1 MLIMMIITRTGIR
14 IGELRDFTVEAIT
27 KSFYIHTRNK
37 GKEKDIPVPQDL
49 VREIRKYC
57 KINNLKS
64 GPIFRINQSTIW
76 RQMKRIAGH
85 AKVSLIK
92 VHAHSFRHLFA
103 KEFMNQY
110 NNIAELADHLG
121 HSSLNTTSIYTK
133 TTQHEKRK
141 KLEAMKF

>member
-1 MLIMMIITRTGIR
+1 
-14 IGELRDFTVEAIT
+14 
-27 KSFYIHTRNK
+27 
-37 GKEKDIPVPQDL
+37 
-49 VREIRKYC
+49 
-57 KINNLKS
+57 
-64 GPIFRINQSTIW
+64 
-76 RQMKRIAGH
+76 MKRIAGH

-133 TTQHEKRK
+133 TTQLEKRK